1 MTTAKLK
8 VLIVDDDADLRE
20 IISSHLKTVA
30 DIIHTANDGQE
41 AVKACRSVKVPYDV
55 LLTDIMLPNQDGIQT
70 ILKLRDEFPGMYI
83 IAISGGRRTLTSDFT
98 LQSASLAGAHAVLS
112 KPFTRDQLLGT
123 IRQAGL

>member
-41 AVKACRSVKVPYDV
+41 AVQACSFR
-55 LLTDIMLPNQDGIQT
+55 QDP
-70 ILKLRDEFPGMYI
+70 L
-83 IAISGGRRTLTSDFT
+83 
-98 LQSASLAGAHAVLS
+98 
-112 KPFTRDQLLGT
+112 
-123 IRQAGL
+123 